1 MPMNKLNNLI
11 EKYELTN
18 IIKVIIILLILYLAY
33 RLFTSTNEKFNN
45 NNYGNGDVI
54 EGFANITN
62 GTTYGNVISLLNK
75 NNTPNYSKNTCTFQ
89 LDGNY
94 RIDSLQFVFNSNANV
109 TPSSTLLAYSS
120 TLPISIQYVD
130 PNNIKHDI
138 KATAS
143 IGNINSGSPITYTTN
158 TTSPYTLQL
167 SSITDQF
174 NKIIFTSQIILT
186 IGESTNNISTYIDST
201 GNGYISKFGI
211 FGGSINL
218 PILADYDTNRVNQKL
233 SALAFTSTTPISTII
248 SSTLNSSVYNFTNNN
263 DQLIY
268 ALQFDYNIAK
278 TLANSTTSNAT
289 TTTSNATTTT
299 NASILPILTTTVTP
313 FYINITY
320 TNSIYPGQNFAINNV
335 YNVRSDANR
344 LQPDST
350 NIQYIFFNTNE
361 AIIANNISFT
371 VQSVLDNNNYINKIT
386 CTNLQA
392 LCTIPQSA
400 DISTFQQTVNTINGI
415 NDKST
420 NICPSINEL
429 VDTQT
434 KTQQICDNLEYQDKI
449 KSEKIRLQRNQQ
461 YLLKLKDQQD
471 QVDQLNQV
479 IQDLEGKRQARAQS
493 ADQLRVL
500 QYQKQKSDASTIRDL
515 ANQRLES
522 QSNNQLYLDVN
533 VNTI

>member
-1 MPMNKLNNLI
+1 MPINKLNNLI

-33 RLFTSTNEKFNN
+33 RLFTSTNEKFNGSS
-45 NNYGNGDVI
+45 YGNANGDGNVI

-75 NNTPNYSKNTCTFQ
+75 NNTPNYSNNTCIFQ
-89 LDGNY
+89 LDGTY
-94 RIDSLQFVFNSNANV
+94 RIDTLQFVFNSNANV
-109 TPSSTLLAYSS
+109 TPSPTPTLAAYSS
-120 TLPISIQYVD
+120 TLPISVQYVD

-138 KATAS
+138 KANAS
-143 IGNINSGSPITYTTN
+143 IGTLNSGSPITYNATSN
-158 TTSPYTLQL
+158 TLKL

-186 IGESTNNISTYIDST
+186 IGDSTNNISSYIDSS

-211 FGGSINL
+211 FGGGINL
-218 PILADYDTNRVNQKL
+218 PILADYDTNTVTQNL
-233 SALAFTSTTPISTII
+233 SALTFTSTTPVTTSI
-248 SSTLNSSVYNFTNNN
+248 SSTVNSSIFNFTNNN

-268 ALQFDYNIAK
+268 ALQFDYSIAK
-278 TLANSTTSNAT
+278 TLASPTTTSSSTTSTVAGGKPPTLVT
-289 TTTSNATTTT
+289 TT
-299 NASILPILTTTVTP
+299 TP

-320 TNSIYPGQNFAINNV
+320 TNSIYPGQSFAINNV

-371 VQSVLDNNNYINKIT
+371 VKSVLDNNNYINKIT

-392 LCTIPQSA
+392 LCTIPQTA
-400 DISTFQQTVNTINGI
+400 DISTFQQTVNTINGV

-471 QVDQLNQV
+471 QVDQLNTV
-479 IQDLEGKRQARAQS
+479 IQELEGKRQARAQS

-500 QYQKQKSDASTIRDL
+500 QYQKQKSDASTVRDL

>member
-33 RLFTSTNEKFNN
+33 RLFTSTNEKFND
-45 NNYGNGDVI
+45 NNYGNGNDNGNGDVI

-75 NNTPNYSKNTCTFQ
+75 NNTPNYSNNTCIFQ
-89 LDGNY
+89 LDGTY
-94 RIDSLQFVFNSNANV
+94 RIDTLQFIFNSNANV
-109 TPSSTLLAYSS
+109 TPSSTLAAYSS
-120 TLPISIQYVD
+120 TLPISVQYVD

-138 KATAS
+138 KANAS
-143 IGNINSGSPITYTTN
+143 IGTLNSGSPITYTTN
-158 TTSPYTLQL
+158 STSSYTLKL

-186 IGESTNNISTYIDST
+186 IGDSTNNISTYIDST

-218 PILADYDTNRVNQKL
+218 PILADYNTNTVTQNL
-233 SALAFTSTTPISTII
+233 SALTFTSTTPVTTSI
-248 SSTLNSSVYNFTNNN
+248 SSTVNSSVFNFTNNN

-268 ALQFDYNIAK
+268 ALQFDYSIAK
-278 TLANSTTSNAT
+278 TLASP
-289 TTTSNATTTT
+289 TTTSSATTTT
-299 NASILPILTTTVTP
+299 NAAILPKLTTTVTP

-320 TNSIYPGQNFAINNV
+320 TNSIYPGQIFAINNV

-344 LQPDST
+344 LHPDNANT
-350 NIQYIFFNTNE
+350 QYIFFNTNE

-371 VQSVLDNNNYINKIT
+371 VKSVLDNNNYINKIT

-392 LCTIPQSA
+392 LCTIPQTA
-400 DISTFQQTVNTINGI
+400 DISTFQQTVNTINGV

-500 QYQKQKSDASTIRDL
+500 QYQKQKSDASTVRDL

>member
-1 MPMNKLNNLI
+1 MPINKLNNLI

-33 RLFTSTNEKFNN
+33 RLFTSTNEKFND
-45 NNYGNGDVI
+45 NNYDNGNGNVI
-54 EGFANITN
+54 EGFATLTN
-62 GTTYGNVISLLNK
+62 GPTYGNVISLLNK
-75 NNTPNYSKNTCTFQ
+75 NNTPNYSKNTCIFQ
-89 LDGNY
+89 LDGTY
-94 RIDSLQFVFNSNANV
+94 RIDSLQFVFNRSPTKANPE
-109 TPSSTLLAYSS
+109 TSLYPS
-120 TLPISIQYVD
+120 PHINNISVQYVD
-130 PNNIKHDI
+130 PNNVKHDI
-138 KATAS
+138 KSSVLGT
-143 IGNINSGSPITYTTN
+143 GSPILY
-158 TTSPYTLQL
+158 SPSLVNGYLTLRL
-167 SSITDQF
+167 PSITDQF
-174 NKIIFTSQIILT
+174 DKIIFTSQIIVT
-186 IGESTNNISTYIDST
+186 IGDVYNDISTYIDST
-201 GNGYISKFGI
+201 GTGNGYISQFGI

-218 PILADYDTNRVNQKL
+218 PILADYNTVTQNL
-233 SALAFTSTTPISTII
+233 LALTFTSTPPETSNI
-248 SSTLNSSVYNFTNNN
+248 SSTIKSSIFNFTNNN

-268 ALQFDYNIAK
+268 ALQFDYSIAK
-278 TLANSTTSNAT
+278 TLASPTTIS
-289 TTTSNATTTT
+289 SATTTT
-299 NASILPILTTTVTP
+299 NAAIIPKLITTVTP

-320 TNSIYPGQNFAINNV
+320 TNSIYPGQIFAINNV

-344 LQPDST
+344 LKDSSDEYSRENT
-350 NIQYIFFNTNE
+350 QYIFFNTNE

-371 VQSVLDNNNYINKIT
+371 VQSVLDNNNNINIIT
-386 CTNLQA
+386 CTNLKA
-392 LCTIPQSA
+392 LCTIPQTA
-400 DISTFQQTVNTINGI
+400 DISTFQQTVNTINGV

-434 KTQQICDNLEYQDKI
+434 KTQQICDSLEYQDKI

-471 QVDQLNQV
+471 QVDQLNTV
-479 IQDLEGKRQARAQS
+479 IQDLESKRQARAQS

-522 QSNNQLYLDVN
+522 QDNNQLYLDVN